1 MNKLL
6 KALMLGVG
14 VLVSMSASAVS
25 IQKDEIGSKFLIMCN
40 AGHVNSRDINRCSD
54 GFGSVSVEEYAESK
68 GVELDSYDIQISQS
82 QVYIVM
88 KVSKK

>member
-6 KALMLGVG
+6 KALMLCVG
-14 VLVSMSASAVS
+14 VL
-25 IQKDEIGSKFLIMCN
+25 
-40 AGHVNSRDINRCSD
+40 AGHVNYRDINRCGD
-54 GFGSVSVEEYAESK
+54 GFGSVSVEEYAESN

>member
-1 MNKLL
+1 MNKVL
-6 KALMLGVG
+6 KTLMVGVG
-14 VLVSMSASAVS
+14 VLVSMSGKCGG

-40 AGHVNSRDINRCSD
+40 AGHVNSHDINRCGD